1 MFNHVVLFWLK
12 PGLPVAEVERFERG
26 LKTLIA
32 IPTLRHGWIGTPAS
46 TRRPVIDHTY
56 SYGLNTVFASL
67 ADHDAYQIDPVH
79 KRFIEE
85 CSMLWDR
92 VQIYDF
98 E

>member
-12 PGLPVAEVERFERG
+12 PDLPVAEVARFERG

-46 TRRPVIDHTY
+46 TRRSVIDHSY
-56 SYGLNTVFASL
+56 SYGLNTVFASQD
-67 ADHDAYQIDPVH
+67 DHDAYQIDPVH
-79 KRFIEE
+79 KRFLEE
-85 CSMLWDR
+85 CAMLWAR
-92 VQIYDF
+92 VQVVDF